1 LMMVM
6 TEKLSDCT
14 VIVYSSISMIRKV
27 RVKQERKVYVSVVAP
42 PSTITFGTLGRQL
55 ETH

>member
-1 LMMVM
+1 MMMVM